1 MDDTYTDGILTNV
14 NNDNNNNNDNNDNKF
29 LSYDDDIDKIWK
41 RMNVLRLN
49 SSKSNKQVSFA
60 DELSKEENIDK
71 MLEDQ
76 VNLWK
81 SFSAIK
87 KNSVTA
93 NFGQPSAALTPAA
106 GDKNNKIILKKEDTS
121 RAELDDFAP
130 KVGDIESA
138 ESQQLFLP

>member
-87 KNSVTA
+87 KNSVT
-93 NFGQPSAALTPAA
+93 LTPAA

-121 RAELDDFAP
+121 SADFTP